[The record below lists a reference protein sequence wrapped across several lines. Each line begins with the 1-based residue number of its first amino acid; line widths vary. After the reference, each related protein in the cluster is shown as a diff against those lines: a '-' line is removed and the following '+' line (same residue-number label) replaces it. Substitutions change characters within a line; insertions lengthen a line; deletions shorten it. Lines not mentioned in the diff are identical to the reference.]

1 MNFLP
6 SAMKIAKFRHEIA
19 EVWRKLYDEAHHILC
34 LSSHIVRCDQIKKY
48 EIGSMHNWT
57 ARNNS

>member
-1 MNFLP
+1 
-6 SAMKIAKFRHEIA
+6 MKIAKFRHEIA